1 MMRLAF
7 GVEYDGTEWNGWQ
20 TQICKNTVQDAI
32 ELALSKFASQRIKII
47 CAGRTDSGVHAKG
60 QVIHF
65 DTEINRQ
72 IWNWIRGTNS
82 LLPKSIRIQWGSI
95 VSPDFHARFSA
106 KSRTYSYTIC
116 NSPIESPLSSR
127 SSTWIYQR
135 LNEKKMQ
142 LASECLIGKH
152 DFSSFRSSECQAN
165 SPVRIINRCDLE
177 RDGVF
182 LKIQIEANG
191 FLHHMVRNIMGCL
204 YEVGRGVETEAWLKK
219 VLDSKNRENAARTLP
234 PQGLCLEYVDY
245 GRYLLCERE

>member
-1 MMRLAF
+1 MRLAF

-72 IWNWIRGTNS
+72 IWNWIRGINS
-82 LLPKSIRIQWGSI
+82 LLPKSIRIKWGSI
-95 VSPDFHARFSA
+95 VSADFHARFSA

-127 SSTWIYQR
+127 ASTWIYQR

>member
-72 IWNWIRGTNS
+72 IWNWIRGINS
-82 LLPKSIRIQWGSI
+82 LLPKSIRIKWGSI
-95 VSPDFHARFSA
+95 VSADFHARFSA

-127 SSTWIYQR
+127 ASTWIYQR

>member
-1 MMRLAF
+1 MRLAF

-82 LLPKSIRIQWGSI
+82 LLPKSIRIKWGSI
-95 VSPDFHARFSA
+95 VSADFHARFSA

-127 SSTWIYQR
+127 ASTWIYQR

-165 SPVRIINRCDLE
+165 SPVRIINRFDLE
-177 RDGVF
+177 RDGAF